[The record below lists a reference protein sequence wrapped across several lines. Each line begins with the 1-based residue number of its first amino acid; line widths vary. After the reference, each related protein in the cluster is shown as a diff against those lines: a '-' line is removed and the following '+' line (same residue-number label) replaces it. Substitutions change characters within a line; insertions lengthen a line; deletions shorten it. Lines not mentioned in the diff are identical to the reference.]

1 MGCMNCCTTL
11 RNSVTGFQKRKISS
25 EMPNTDSKYMRFL
38 YGYTALSFASLTTEF
53 PMPAYL
59 EMTCAS

>member
-1 MGCMNCCTTL
+1 MHELLYNFEEFSN
-11 RNSVTGFQKRKISS
+11 RIPKEEISS

-38 YGYTALSFASLTTEF
+38 YGYTELPFTSLTTEF